1 MSLLDEILE
10 FLGEHPLL
18 TILLFILLFFGG
30 CSIAIQVG
38 IVSSS
43 TKLMPY

>member
-1 MSLLDEILE
+1 MLNKVLD
-10 FLGEHPLL
+10 FLGEHPLIAI
-18 TILLFILLFFGG
+18 ILFLLMFSGG
-30 CSIAIQVG
+30 CSIAFHLG